1 MYPKQVNIREVGP
14 RDGFQAES
22 KFIPTEKKLEII
34 GLLAV
39 AGLKSIEY
47 TSFVSSKA
55 IPQLKDAADL
65 TKMLDEMS
73 GVSLS
78 ALVLNLKGV
87 ERAIAARGAVE
98 EIQVVV
104 SASSEHSRRNA
115 GMRVEK
121 AMAEAEKMASLA
133 IKEGLKVRAAVA
145 CAFGS
150 PFRDKVGLEEILPIV
165 KHFQSL
171 GIRDV
176 TLGDTAG
183 LGNPRQVEEMLLSL
197 REKYPKL
204 HFALHI
210 HDTRGL
216 GMANVLAALKTGVT
230 TFEASIGGMGGCPF
244 VPRASGNLPTEDVAY
259 MFSEMGIETGLDMEK
274 LLACSLKLEEILGHK
289 LPSRQLNL
297 RRC

>member
-34 GLLAV
+34 GLLAA

>member
-133 IKEGLKVRAAVA
+133 TEEGLKVRAAVA

-297 RRC
+297 GRC

>member
-1 MYPKQVNIREVGP
+1 MYPKQVKIREVGP